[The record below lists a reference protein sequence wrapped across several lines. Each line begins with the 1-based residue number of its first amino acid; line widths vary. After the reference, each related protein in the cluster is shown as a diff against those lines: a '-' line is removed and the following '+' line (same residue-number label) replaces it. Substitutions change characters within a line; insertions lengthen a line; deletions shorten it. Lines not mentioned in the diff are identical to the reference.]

1 MADSELPT
9 DAGGK
14 DSRRQVRNTQPNG
27 DTSSRAVEDRK
38 TTVFTGDN
46 RMISLESRW
55 KRAYSVGAVGVVTLA
70 VLWFWPQNAQAVPSF
85 ARQTN
90 MPCSSCHT
98 NPPELTPLG
107 RTFKLNGYT
116 MKGINSITS
125 KSGKESA
132 GLALLSYLP
141 ISVMFDVSN
150 TGLSKSV
157 PQTQNWNFSLPQDVS
172 LFLAGAYGNHVG
184 GFVQATYD
192 SQTDHFSWDNTDIRF
207 ARSRSVKG
215 QSLAY
220 GFYMNNNPTIEDLWN
235 DTPAW
240 GFPWIASGAAPTPTA
255 AAVIDGPLSL
265 DVAGVG
271 GYGMLANHVYGAL
284 TVYRSSH
291 LGQPLP
297 NPGTNFDINIQGAA
311 PYWRLAWQQTMGN
324 NYLEVGT
331 YGIHVRS
338 TPQAV
343 TGPEN
348 TYTDF
353 AFDTQYE
360 RTIPRFR
367 NNLFT
372 LHGTYIHEKSTLTA
386 DVQNLT
392 AAFAEHHLDTFR
404 VNGIYHFGYRYIPS
418 FGYFVTTGTADS
430 LLYKP
435 VPIDGSANGSP
446 RSQGFVGN
454 FTYWPIQN
462 VRLAFQYLHYTQY
475 NGARVNY
482 DGSGRNAGDN
492 SSLYFFV
499 GILF

>member
-1 MADSELPT
+1 MV
-9 DAGGK
+9 G
-14 DSRRQVRNTQPNG
+14 VRNRTKWVYLVLLIG
-27 DTSSRAVEDRK
+27 T
-38 TTVFTGDN
+38 
-46 RMISLESRW
+46 ISF
-55 KRAYSVGAVGVVTLA
+55 A
-70 VLWFWPQNAQAVPSF
+70 VLLLSPQNAHAVPSF

-107 RTFKLNGYT
+107 RSFKLNGYT

-141 ISVMFDVSN
+141 VSVMFDVSN
-150 TGLSKSV
+150 TGLNKSE

-192 SQTDHFSWDNTDIRF
+192 SQSDHFSWDNTDVRF
-207 ARSRSVKG
+207 ARSTSVKG
-215 QSLAY
+215 KSLAY
-220 GFYMNNNPTIEDLWN
+220 GVFMNNNPTVEDLWN

-240 GFPWIASGAAPTPTA
+240 GFPWIASSAAPTPA
-255 AAVIDGPLSL
+255 AAALIDGPLAL

-271 GYGMLANHVYGAL
+271 GYAMLNDHLYAAGS
-284 TVYRSSH
+284 VYRSSH
-291 LGQPLP
+291 LGQSLP
-297 NPGTNFDINIQGAA
+297 NPGTGFDINIQGAA

-331 YGIHVRS
+331 YGMHVRS
-338 TPQAV
+338 TPQAII
-343 TGPEN
+343 GPEN
-348 TYTDF
+348 TYTDY

-360 RTIPRFR
+360 RTIPKFR

-372 LHGTYIHEKSTLTA
+372 LHGTYIHENSNLTA
-386 DVQNLT
+386 DFDNGA
-392 AAFAEHHLDTFR
+392 AAFGQHHLDTFR
-404 VNGIYHFGYRYIPS
+404 VNGVYHFGYRYVPE
-418 FGYFVTTGTADS
+418 FGYFVTSGTADP
-430 LLYKP
+430 LLYGASP
-435 VPIDGSANGSP
+435 LVGSANGSP
-446 RSQGFVGN
+446 RSQGYVGN

-462 VRLAFQYLHYTQY
+462 IRLAAQYTHYTQF
-475 NGARVNY
+475 NGAHINY

-492 SSLYFFV
+492 SSVYFYI
-499 GILF
+499 GLLF